1 MANTDENPEK
11 KSSSRIDDISG
22 NTERGVFHFMTSN
35 QTSKINDNN
44 HTYKS
49 FETEKID
56 SVKRF
61 RERKWKN
68 L

>member
-1 MANTDENPEK
+1 MANTEENPEK
-11 KSSSRIDDISG
+11 KSSSIIDDISG
-22 NTERGVFHFMTSN
+22 NTQRGVFHFMTN
-35 QTSKINDNN
+35 HASKINDENN
-44 HTYKS
+44 TFKS
-49 FETEKID
+49 FESEKKD